1 MKSAMTSAICLA
13 CGGVAAVGSRRIIKT
28 QSCDGV
34 SILWKEIE
42 RELEKKGEAL
52 DLDNLI
58 SSQQEAYMCRKCF
71 YAYEKTTRSKE
82 GNQLLMFSCSC

>member
-1 MKSAMTSAICLA
+1 M
-13 CGGVAAVGSRRIIKT
+13 AAVGSRRIIKT

-34 SILWKEIE
+34 SILWKEEIE

-58 SSQQEAYMCRKCF
+58 SSQQEAYMCAVQFYLNFATPRCAYFRKLF
-71 YAYEKTTRSKE
+71 R
-82 GNQLLMFSCSC
+82 

>member
-34 SILWKEIE
+34 SILWKEEIE

-52 DLDNLI
+52 DLDHLI

-71 YAYEKTTRSKE
+71 YAYEK
-82 GNQLLMFSCSC
+82 LLEAKKVINC